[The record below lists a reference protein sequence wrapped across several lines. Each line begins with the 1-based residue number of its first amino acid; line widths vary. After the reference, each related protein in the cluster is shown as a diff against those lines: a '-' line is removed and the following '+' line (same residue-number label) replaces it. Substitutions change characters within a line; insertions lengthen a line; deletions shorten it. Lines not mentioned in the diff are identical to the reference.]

1 MTMVIIKRILFIILF
16 ILFIHTGFLYAEN
29 VSFTQEDRERLI
41 RLEVTLQEFK
51 KTNDVRFEQIDK
63 RFVELREDMN
73 KRFELVDKRFEQMM
87 SFLWI
92 ITGIFTTLTGVV
104 LIMAF
109 WDRRTI
115 IKKAKDVT
123 IEEVEKEGR
132 LKDLINA
139 LRELSKTDPK
149 LETVLRNFHL
159 L

>member
-1 MTMVIIKRILFIILF
+1 MIIIKRILFIIIF
-16 ILFIHTGFLYAEN
+16 ILFIHTAFLYAED

-51 KTNDVRFEQIDK
+51 KTNDIRFEQIDK
-63 RFVELREDMN
+63 RFLELREDMN
-73 KRFELVDKRFEQMM
+73 KRFEQVDKRFEQMM

-92 ITGIFTTLTGVV
+92 ITGIFTTLTLGV
-104 LIMAF
+104 IGFAY
-109 WDRRTI
+109 WDRRTVI
-115 IKKAKDVT
+115 RKSKEVT